1 MSEAGTQNSENGLG
15 RLFFIGI
22 PGPEID
28 AETESLLAEVRPG
41 GICLF
46 ARNIRS
52 AEQTRQL
59 TDDLRKILGD
69 SLLISIDQEGGLV
82 DRLKR
87 VFGPMP
93 AAANIKTAEQAH
105 LLGRITA
112 RALLQLGIN
121 MNFAPVVDVIDD
133 ARLSVNNGL
142 YSRNFGKDAES
153 AAAFAEEYL
162 RGLSGQG
169 VVGCLKHF
177 PGLGASRVDS
187 HLELPVVDIDRGTL
201 ETVDLLPYR
210 RLIASGHNVM
220 IMTAH
225 CAYPNAGLQYD
236 DTAGGMV
243 PASLNRRVLI
253 DLLRGEL
260 GFGGVAITDDLE
272 MGAIAQNF
280 GIADACRRA
289 VIAGEDMLA
298 ICASPDA
305 IRTGFE
311 AVREAVRSGAIS
323 AERLN
328 EAFERIGRLSA
339 SVSPPAE
346 FSHSEIKSLSDEI
359 RELNSQL

>member
-1 MSEAGTQNSENGLG
+1 MSEAGAQNSENSLG

-28 AETESLLAEVRPG
+28 AETECLLAKVRPG

-59 TDDLRKILGD
+59 TDNLRKMLGD

-87 VFGPMP
+87 VLGPMP
-93 AAANIKTAEQAH
+93 AAANMKTAEQARD
-105 LLGRITA
+105 LGSITA

-121 MNFAPVVDVIDD
+121 INFAPVVDVIDD
-133 ARLSVNNGL
+133 ARLSVSNGL
-142 YSRNFGKDAES
+142 YSRNFGNDAES
-153 AAAFAEEYL
+153 AAAFAEAYL
-162 RGLSGQG
+162 QGLSGQG
-169 VVGCLKHF
+169 VIGCLKHF

-187 HLELPVVDIDRGTL
+187 HLELPVVDIDRATL

-210 RLIASGHNVM
+210 RLLAGEHNVM

-225 CAYPNAGLQYD
+225 CAYPNADLQND
-236 DTAGGMV
+236 DSGGRLV
-243 PASLNRRVLI
+243 PASLNRKVLI

-272 MGAIAQNF
+272 MGAIAKNF

-289 VIAGEDMLA
+289 LIAGEDMLA

-311 AVREAVRSGAIS
+311 AVEEAARSGTIPAQ
-323 AERLN
+323 RLN

-346 FSHSEIKSLSDEI
+346 FSHSEIRNLSDEI
-359 RELNSQL
+359 RELHSQL